1 MSSITSAAPN
11 SELANAL
18 SGADVATSQK
28 LPATDRWYAKLFSV
42 AVDQTSDNPVVQSII
57 SDSAPPAA
65 RMAAARGLLPLTQAD
80 LLETLVHLRN
90 DSDAA
95 VSQAAQ
101 ATLDE
106 QSPEDILALL
116 KSSDAPGSV
125 LGYLAGRNTAG
136 RELHEAIATHAN
148 TPDPAI
154 ALLAG
159 STTHGSVIE
168 LIALNQQRLI
178 RAPEIIDAILR
189 NAARTAEAE
198 RRARETQREFFEKE
212 RGARQIA
219 EELRARGNSAAAE
232 FFESAE
238 LAPLDGELSADDAWL
253 LAQHL
258 EVSDAD
264 IDDSWLAREH
274 LEEMLIEAAEQI
286 SANAEAVLNA
296 ELLDTGEVAPERISL
311 IRRLMFMTVK
321 DRVKFALKGDREARG
336 ILIRDSNRV
345 VATAVIHNPR
355 INEKEIENIASM
367 RTVSDEVLR
376 LIGMNRAWT
385 RSYPIIHNLAR
396 NPRTPMATAI
406 QILPRIQMKDLQT
419 LSENRNISEGVRR
432 QAYRL
437 VQTRKGK

>member
-1 MSSITSAAPN
+1 P
-11 SELANAL
+11 
-18 SGADVATSQK
+18 
-28 LPATDRWYAKLFSV
+28 
-42 AVDQTSDNPVVQSII
+42 
-57 SDSAPPAA
+57 
-65 RMAAARGLLPLTQAD
+65 
-80 LLETLVHLRN
+80 
-90 DSDAA
+90 DA
-95 VSQAAQ
+95 
-101 ATLDE
+101 
-106 QSPEDILALL
+106 
-116 KSSDAPGSV
+116 
-125 LGYLAGRNTAG
+125 
-136 RELHEAIATHAN
+136 
-148 TPDPAI
+148 AI

-159 STTHGSVIE
+159 SSTHGSVVE
-168 LIALNQQRLI
+168 LITLNQQRLI
-178 RAPEIIDAILR
+178 RAPEIIDAVLQ

-219 EELRARGNSAAAE
+219 EELRARGNNAAAE

-274 LEEMLIEAAEQI
+274 LEEMLVEAAEQT
-286 SANAEAVLNA
+286 SANAQAVLNA
-296 ELLDTGEVAPERISL
+296 ERLDTGEVAPERVSL

-355 INEKEIENIASM
+355 ITDKEIENIASM

-396 NPRTPMATAI
+396 NPRAPMATAI